1 MQDGRH
7 CWREAT
13 VARWDFDLDGTG
25 KMVCEEHRLALDL
38 GEEAEELGMNL
49 DTIHEFVR
57 EELARVEQQEGAAG
71 PLILPARRL
80 GAGVPREEREG

>member
-1 MQDGRH
+1 M
-7 CWREAT
+7 
-13 VARWDFDLDGTG
+13 ARWDFDLDGTG

-57 EELARVEQQEGAAG
+57 EELPRVEQQEGG
-71 PLILPARRL
+71 C
-80 GAGVPREEREG
+80 GTS

>member
-1 MQDGRH
+1 VPLHLGMQDGRH
-7 CWREAT
+7 PWREAT

-57 EELARVEQQEGAAG
+57 EELPRVEQQEGG
-71 PLILPARRL
+71 C
-80 GAGVPREEREG
+80 GTS